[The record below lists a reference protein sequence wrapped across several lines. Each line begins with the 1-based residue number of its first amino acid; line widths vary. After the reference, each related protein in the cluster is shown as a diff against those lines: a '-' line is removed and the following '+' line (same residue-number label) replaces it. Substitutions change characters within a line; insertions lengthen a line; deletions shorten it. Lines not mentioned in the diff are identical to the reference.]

1 MDYSSSLSLTRFLSV
16 SHFINEMILFQDFD
30 PGAPWNEIVQRV
42 YRQGEKSTPS
52 MVFYVIGDSKSFV
65 PRPWRKAVF
74 QTGLIE
80 AAKEGG
86 GIVNYMHFRNDPV
99 VLSKTLFHLTES
111 P

>member
-1 MDYSSSLSLTRFLSV
+1 M
-16 SHFINEMILFQDFD
+16 SHFINEIILFQDFD
-30 PGAPWNEIVQRV
+30 PDAQWNKIVQHV
-42 YRQGEKSTPS
+42 YRPKEDITPS
-52 MVFYVIGDSKSFV
+52 MVFYVIGDSDSFV
-65 PRPWRKAVF
+65 PSPWRKAVF

-111 P
+111 PQIVV